1 MALNLNSSPYF
12 DDFDG
17 DNNYN
22 RILFKPGVAVQARE
36 LTQLQT
42 VLSDQLSQ
50 LGSFTLKEGAI
61 ISGCEEKVSRL
72 SFIKITDSNFD
83 GLAVINSTLK
93 DYVGATLVGG
103 STGLRAKVISSKTGT
118 TGGTPNTKTFYITY
132 IDSVAATNTNGVLEF
147 EEDEKLTVDS
157 EDSDLNG
164 HTFVTYNSGESA
176 TVGSRDRYSGFA
188 PFLTLSPGI
197 IFALGTF
204 IRTTEISTFIDNYTQ
219 LADRK
224 VGFVVTDKIVKS
236 STDATL
242 LDPASGSFNFNAP
255 GADRLQKVVT
265 LKSFN
270 NTETLPD
277 NFFQYAS
284 WEFGKIV
291 RSEIKTDP
299 LGGISKAIAERAYN
313 TNGNYVINGLQTFF
327 REHLDDGNNGG
338 LLSTDQGGLS
348 TKLAAVIRP
357 GKANVAGYPVDLL
370 AQKIIPFDKPS
381 ATRIENSVSQSTSFG
396 NYVIVADVA
405 GAWDVDGSD
414 GVAGNG
420 IVDFYDTA
428 QDAVTDGTFSATTAS
443 GLKVGTA
450 KTRHIVLHSG
460 TPGTAAA
467 QYKLYLYDIK
477 MSKGDFKD
485 VEGIVYENTNADA
498 FADIV
503 LDSGGDAVL
512 KETNF
517 NKLLWNLPYSHLKTL
532 QADSSAYDYNFKF
545 TKEADLSADTAGIIN
560 VTLSGNQKFFFGSD
574 GNVVSDSV
582 TTANIQLLA
591 TDQFTVGSTVIKE
604 GEYIDLSGLVTR
616 VSDQSLT
623 IDLGDSISE
632 LDRGV
637 RLFVNVKE
645 SNTAP
650 ISKTLLSDRYV
661 KIDATTNANSAS
673 GKYSLG
679 ISDVFRIKQILAT
692 DNSDYTTNT
701 RDVTTD
707 FILDKGQ
714 KENYYGLGS
723 IQKRSGS
730 SLDTTTYRYITV
742 KLDYFSRTVSGP
754 SFACVDSYPVNDT
767 GGAGTIKTQEIPIF
781 GSSSGNVYD
790 LKNAIDFRP
799 YTVNTAANSTSIAGA
814 TENPSILE
822 EIDRPSNGLTNP
834 VPTEEFVTDLEYY
847 LAEAYRV
854 VLTQDRKFRVV
865 KSAASISPQL
875 PKVPER
881 AMTLATGFLPPYPC
895 ISKQSAKFYGRQDL
909 SVSIKLQKNKRYRMR
924 DIGAL
929 EERISNLEY
938 YTTLTLLERQA
949 GDVKILDA
957 DGVDRFKNGFLVDS
971 FTGFGVNSVTH
982 QDNNCSIDK
991 KKRQLR
997 AAFKSSVIGFKPK
1010 GGPDTTV
1017 GQTGDMFH
1025 VPYFESI
1032 YASQLQASKYRNVV
1046 GELLIATDAEVD
1058 PPTPTPTTPVTP
1070 TVPPVPVAPGE
1081 PTFALVRSKTSVNE
1095 GKSFTI
1101 TLETDNVA
1109 AGTLVPYTITGTGIT
1124 TADIGGASLTGNFT
1138 VDTAGDAFQTFNVT
1152 ADATTE
1158 GAETFTLTLDGK
1170 SISTSVTFNDTST
1183 TIIVDPPLG
1192 PFIGSMTL
1200 TPSEDTW
1207 YDIHAAPDPYT
1218 NENGEYDNLAA
1229 GAIIKEGSTTSGWTL
1244 EWGAWEYA
1252 ASTVGAEYPG
1262 DQFGIEF
1269 DGVTSQ
1275 TEDGVYLPS
1284 YGVTWTN
1291 QQAIAAQ
1298 STTTWEIRSKNI
1310 WQYTGVDLV
1319 RGEDET
1325 DYTEDA
1331 DTFLRPV
1338 QITGSVEG
1346 LLPNASHAVTMAGVR
1361 KGSLTSNANGR
1372 GTFTINV
1379 GTGEFRTGNLTIQV
1393 SNTESIASATSF
1405 AQATFTANHSKQF
1418 LKATFISTK
1427 GPMPSAPITPEVQT
1441 RSETTLIVLLASS
1454 ITIVVFTETASAT
1467 TDVVVMGEFVITTNV
1482 PVDEIDLQ
1490 DQVVE
1495 TSCDLTQGVSRA
1507 VMQRADGTQYD
1518 LEIDDRGC
1526 FIHDD
1531 YKATLAKPVV
1541 VETGSTYDPTT
1552 RTAIKNDTSV
1562 NTTIV
1567 IDEANNIDDNTGG
1580 VHVVTATNFKD
1591 ELEITVVNSE
1601 NADFNI
1607 IENISLTVANTSGA
1621 NASTEVVERV
1631 TNVTNS
1637 DNIVNDATTDSTLN
1651 TVVESGMNFDFSSF
1665 DLFCI
1670 GDLWGSGGADDPLA
1684 QTFLVENMPGGMFIT
1699 SADIFFRSISA
1710 EENNNGIKLQ
1720 IREVINGVPG
1730 PTIVPNGEVH
1740 VRRSHCYTSTIES
1753 DGSVKFAAT
1762 NFKFKNPIHL
1772 NNNTEYCMVL
1782 KPDAN
1787 DPGYEVW
1794 IAELGGT
1801 EVGKT
1806 SVVSKQAHSGVL
1818 YTSAN
1823 NRSWSPHQSEDLMFV
1838 LRRAKFEVDTDF
1850 VLNVENKNT
1859 DWIKFDNTTWDT
1871 TETDGKI
1878 SAPRFVKGDAVHG
1891 FTITL
1896 DTAGAGYTNGTYNLV
1911 FTNTGTNGTSAAGT
1925 YVVAGG
1931 VVTSVTLTNPG
1942 SGYTSAPTV
1951 ALSDGSPTTAGT
1963 ATLTLNRGIH
1973 KFYDRGYSTYELDI
1987 TDGFFTVGDMV
1998 GNGTTFVD
2006 IASINNRAVS
2016 ALVMQASTI
2025 NPDDRGT
2032 ITPKMALTKT
2042 SSSTANTDTY
2052 SDVTLQTTQELSEEK
2067 TIFSYS
2073 NEQARD
2079 NEKTARFKFTLNTTS
2094 NNVSPM
2100 IDLASLDMLSLVN
2113 DINSPSTVSEEVTV
2127 GGNVKSKYISKQVI
2141 LAEGQDGEDFKVYL
2155 DNAIPS
2161 GAGVEVYVKL
2171 QNSADD
2177 ANFLN
2182 DIYWKKLEID
2192 EQPFVATKSL
2202 AEYSYKIPDKAAG
2215 FGLNGSGILEYDVE
2229 RVSSIAITSG
2239 GAGYS
2244 SAPTIT
2250 LTDSDGNGYGAVAEA
2265 VLTGNAVTS
2274 IRILDPGREYTGT
2287 VTATVSGGGFTTE
2300 AVLGAVTK
2308 QPVTY
2313 TGFKYFAVKIVH
2325 LSSDT
2330 AIIPRSS
2337 GLRAYALQ
2345 A

>member
-12 DDFDG
+12 DNFD
-17 DNNYN
+17 DTKNYS

-42 VLSDQLSQ
+42 ALSDQLEQ
-50 LGSFTLKEGAI
+50 LGSFSLKEGAI
-61 ISGCEEKVSRL
+61 ISGCEEKVSRIPY
-72 SFIKITDSNFD
+72 IKITDSDFD
-83 GLAVINSTLK
+83 GVSLVNGDLK
-93 DYVGATLVGG
+93 NYVGSIVTGG
-103 STGLRAKVISSKTGT
+103 STGLRAKIVSTKTGT
-118 TGGTPNTKTFYITY
+118 TGETPDTKTLYITY
-132 IDSVAATNTNGVLEF
+132 IDSNSSTNTNGVLEF
-147 EEDEKLTVDS
+147 EQGETLTVDS
-157 EDSDLNG
+157 EDSTLNG
-164 HTFVTYNSGESA
+164 DTFVTYNSASA

-219 LADRK
+219 LSDRK
-224 VGFVVTDKIVKS
+224 VGFVVTEKIVKS
-236 STDATL
+236 ADDQTL
-242 LDPASGSFNFNAP
+242 LDPATGSFNFNAP
-255 GADRLQKVVT
+255 GADRLQQVVT

-291 RSEIKTDP
+291 RSEIKSDP
-299 LGGISKAIAERAYN
+299 LGEISRTIAERTYN
-313 TNGNYVINGLQTFF
+313 ANGNYVVSGLQTSF

-338 LLSTDQGGLS
+338 LLATDQGGLS
-348 TKLAAVIRP
+348 TKLVATIRP
-357 GKANVAGYPVDLL
+357 GNANVAGYPVELL
-370 AQKIIPFDKPS
+370 APKVIPFDKPS
-381 ATRIENSVSQSTSFG
+381 ATRIEETVAQSTSFG

-420 IVDFYDTA
+420 IVDLYDAA
-428 QDAVTDGTFSATTAS
+428 QDAVTDDTFSATSAS
-443 GLKVGTA
+443 GNKVGTA

-477 MSKGDFKD
+477 MSKGNFKD
-485 VEGIVYENTNADA
+485 VEGIVYENTNANA

-503 LDSGGDAVL
+503 LESGDAVL

-545 TKEADLSADTAGIIN
+545 TREFDLTADLTGVINVAAGIA
-560 VTLSGNQKFFFGSD
+560 NQTFFFGN
-574 GNVVSDSV
+574 GAVSDSNI
-582 TTANIQLLA
+582 TANMQLLA
-591 TDQFTVGSTVIKE
+591 TDQFVLDGTTIKE
-604 GEYIDLSGLVTR
+604 GEYIDLSGLVTQN
-616 VSDQSLT
+616 SETSLT
-623 IDLGDSISE
+623 IDLGTAIVGAS
-632 LDRGV
+632 RGV
-637 RLFVNVKE
+637 RLFVNMQV
-645 SNTAP
+645 SDTAP
-650 ISKTLLSDRYV
+650 IAKTLLSDRYV

-679 ISDVFRIKQILAT
+679 ISDVFKIKQILAT

-707 FILDKGQ
+707 FILDRGQ
-714 KENYYGLGS
+714 RENVYGLAS

-730 SLDTTTYRYITV
+730 SLDTSTYRYITV

-754 SFACVDSYPVNDT
+754 TFACVDSYPVDDT
-767 GGAGTIKTQEIPIF
+767 GASGIKTEEIPIF
-781 GSSSGNVYD
+781 SSSSGNVYD

-799 YTVNTAANSTSIAGA
+799 YIANTAANSTSIAGA

-822 EIDRPSNGLTNP
+822 DIDRPSNGLTNP
-834 VPTEEFVTDLEYY
+834 VPTQEFTTDLEYY

-854 VLTQDRKFRVV
+854 VITEERKFRVV
-865 KSAASISPQL
+865 KSAPGISPQL
-875 PKVPER
+875 PSVPQR

-895 ISKQSAKFYGRQDL
+895 ISKKAAKITGRQDL
-909 SVSIKLQKNKRYRMR
+909 SVSIKIQKNKRYRMR

-938 YTTLTLLERQA
+938 YTALTLLEKQA
-949 GDVKILDA
+949 GEVKILDG

-997 AAFKSSVIGFKPK
+997 AAFKSSVIGFKPSSV
-1010 GGPDTTV
+1010 GSTV

-1025 VPYFESI
+1025 VPYTETI

-1046 GELLIATDAEVD
+1046 GELLIATDAETD
-1058 PPTPTPTTPVTP
+1058 PPAPTPTTPVTP
-1070 TVPPVPVAPGE
+1070 TVPPIPVDPGE

-1095 GKSFTI
+1095 GRSFTI

-1109 AGTLVPYTITGTGIT
+1109 EGTLVPYTITGTGIT

-1138 VDTAGDAFQTFNVT
+1138 VDAAGDAFQTFNVT

-1192 PFIGSMTL
+1192 PYIGSMSL

-1207 YDIHAAPDPYT
+1207 FDINFPPEAYT
-1218 NENGEYDNLAA
+1218 NNDGEHDNLTA
-1229 GAIIKEGSTTSGWTL
+1229 GTILSAEGRSSGWRL
-1244 EWGAWEYA
+1244 EWGAWEYV

-1262 DQFGIEF
+1262 DQFGVEF
-1269 DGVTSQ
+1269 DGNTSQ
-1275 TEDGVYLPS
+1275 VDNGLYVPS

-1291 QQAIAAQ
+1291 ESTIPAQ
-1298 STTTWEIRSKNI
+1298 STTTWETRAGSYV
-1310 WQYTGVDLV
+1310 WQGPETV
-1319 RGEDET
+1319 RGEDEL
-1325 DYTEDA
+1325 DYIEDVEA
-1331 DTFLRPV
+1331 YARPV
-1338 QITGSVEG
+1338 SISGSVEG
-1346 LLPNASHAVTMAGVR
+1346 LLPNDTHNVSIEGVR
-1361 KGSLTSNANGR
+1361 KGSFTSNANGR
-1372 GTFTINV
+1372 GSFSVSI
-1379 GTGEFRTGNLTIQV
+1379 GSGEFLTGHLNVQV
-1393 SNTESIASATSF
+1393 ANTESIASATSY
-1405 AQATFTANHSKQF
+1405 AQAGFVSNYQVHYY
-1418 LKATFISTK
+1418 KATYISTK
-1427 GPMPSAPITPEVQT
+1427 LPYPSTPIVPEV
-1441 RSETTLIVLLASS
+1441 RS
-1454 ITIVVFTETASAT
+1454 ITTDDPVEENKGTIETETSTAT
-1467 TDVVVMGEFVITTNV
+1467 TDVIAIGDVIITTKV
-1482 PVDEIDLQ
+1482 KVDEIDMT
-1490 DQVVE
+1490 DKE
-1495 TSCDLTQGVSRA
+1495 ISTSCDLTEGISRA
-1507 VMQRADGTQYD
+1507 IMERPDGTQYGI
-1518 LEIDDRGC
+1518 EIDDRGC
-1526 FIHDD
+1526 YIHDA
-1531 YKATLAKPVV
+1531 YIATKAKPVV
-1541 VETGSTYDPTT
+1541 VGTGETYDPTT
-1552 RTAIKNDTSV
+1552 RTTTTNDASV
-1562 NTTIV
+1562 NTI
-1567 IDEANNIDDNTGG
+1567 IIQDEADLNVDANSGG
-1580 VHVVTATNFKD
+1580 KHVVTATEFKD
-1591 ELEITVVNSE
+1591 ELNITVVNSE
-1601 NADFNI
+1601 NDDFNI
-1607 IENISLTVANTSGA
+1607 VENVTLTVANTSGA
-1621 NASTEVVERV
+1621 TASTEVVEKIAN
-1631 TNVTNS
+1631 TTI
-1637 DNIVNDATTDSTLN
+1637 DNTVNDATTDSTLN
-1651 TVVESGMNFDFSSF
+1651 AVVEAAIDFDFNAF

-1670 GDLWGSGGADDPLA
+1670 GELWGSGGADDPLA
-1684 QTFLVENMPGGMFIT
+1684 QTFLVEDMPGGMFIT

-1753 DGSVKFAAT
+1753 DGTVKFAAT
-1762 NFKFKNPIHL
+1762 NFKFKNPVHL
-1772 NNNTEYCMVL
+1772 NDNTEYCMVL

-1787 DPGYEVW
+1787 DPGYEAW

-1818 YTSAN
+1818 FTSAN
-1823 NRSWSPHQSEDLMFV
+1823 NRSWSPHQSEDLMFT
-1838 LRRAKFEVDTDF
+1838 LRRAKFEVNTD
-1850 VLNVENKNT
+1850 VILNVENKNT
-1859 DWIKFDNTTWDT
+1859 DWIKIDSTTWDT
-1871 TETDGKI
+1871 TTDGDGRI
-1878 SAPRFVKGDAVHG
+1878 PTPRFVKGDAVHG

-1896 DTAGAGYTNGTYNLV
+1896 DTAGAGYTDGTYDLV
-1911 FTNTGTNGTSAAGT
+1911 FTNTGTNGTNAAGT
-1925 YVVAGG
+1925 YVVSGG

-1951 ALSDGSPTTAGT
+1951 ALSNGSPTTAGT

-1987 TDGFFTVGDMV
+1987 TDGFFTVGDMI

-2006 IASINNRAVS
+2006 IESINNRAVS
-2016 ALVMQASTI
+2016 ALVLKAATI

-2079 NEKTARFKFTLNTTS
+2079 DEKTARFKFTLNTTA

-2100 IDLASLDMLSLVN
+2100 IDLATLDMLALVN
-2113 DINSPSTVSEEVTV
+2113 DINSPVVAEEVTV
-2127 GGNVKSKYISKQVI
+2127 GGNANSKYISKQVI

-2155 DNAIPS
+2155 DSAIPS
-2161 GAGVEVYVKL
+2161 GAGVEVYAKL
-2171 QNSADD
+2171 QNAADD

-2192 EQPFVATKSL
+2192 DQPFVSTESL
-2202 AEYSYKIPDKAAG
+2202 AEYSYKIPDKASG

-2229 RVSSIAITSG
+2229 RVSEIAITSG
-2239 GAGYS
+2239 GAGYA

-2287 VTATVSGGGFTTE
+2287 VTATVSGGSPSTA
-2300 AVLGAVTK
+2300 AVLGTVTK
-2308 QPVTY
+2308 ETVTY

-2330 AIIPRSS
+2330 AIIPKSS